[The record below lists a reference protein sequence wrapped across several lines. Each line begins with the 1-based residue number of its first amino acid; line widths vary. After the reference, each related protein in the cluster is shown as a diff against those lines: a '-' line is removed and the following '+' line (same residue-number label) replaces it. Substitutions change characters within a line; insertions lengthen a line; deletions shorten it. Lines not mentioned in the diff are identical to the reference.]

1 MTSRRGWYRFK
12 YGLRMKN
19 DTKKNRFRRKYRLTI
34 HNENKLKNVLGFY
47 ISPVWVI
54 LSLFFSFILV
64 AGVLYLVVV
73 FTPVGSLL
81 PGYVSETTKAEF
93 ISNNIRIDSLINE
106 VEKRDRYLA
115 NITAILSGD
124 ISTDSIKNSPQPIY
138 ADSFSVEKT
147 ALEEQ
152 FEQEWE
158 EREKYNI
165 TSQATNVA
173 ELQELNLFR
182 PTQGEIIRRFDV
194 SNSHY
199 GVDIVEVPGENVL
212 AIHDG
217 VVVFSDYTAND
228 GYTIAIQHR
237 ENMISIYR
245 SCYRLL
251 KKVGDKVVGG
261 EAIGT
266 LSDGLLDGNEE
277 KKEYL
282 HLELWHRGKPLDPN
296 TYIAF

>member
-1 MTSRRGWYRFK
+1 MNNKTSNNRFK
-12 YGLRMKN
+12 
-19 DTKKNRFRRKYRLTI
+19 RKYRLTI
-34 HNENKLKNVLGFY
+34 QNENKLKNVLGFY
-47 ISPVWVI
+47 ISPLWVI

-64 AGVLYLVVV
+64 AGVLYLVIV

-81 PGYVSETTKAEF
+81 PGYVSETTKDEF
-93 ISNNIRIDSLINE
+93 IRNNIRIDSLTSE

-115 NITAILSGD
+115 NITAILSGN

-138 ADSFSVEKT
+138 ADTISIET
-147 ALEEQ
+147 TDLEAQ
-152 FEQEWE
+152 FAQEWE

-165 TSQATNVA
+165 TSQASNVA
-173 ELQELNLFR
+173 ELQGLDLFR
-182 PTQGEIIRRFDV
+182 PTQGEIIRKFDAAD
-194 SNSHY
+194 NHF
-199 GVDIVEVPGENVL
+199 GVDIAEVKGEIVL

-217 VVVFSDYTAND
+217 VVVLSDYTAND

-237 ENMISIYR
+237 ENMVSIYR
-245 SCYRLL
+245 NCHRLL
-251 KKVGDKVVGG
+251 KGVGDKVAGG

-266 LSDGLLDGNEE
+266 LSDVQSDSTGV